1 METNSKLA
9 TAREELGLTQQELA
23 RMAGLA
29 QSTIARLESG
39 ESSPSADT
47 AQRVSRCLGKTV
59 EELFAPETVECDLFV
74 LRIAEAR
81 YSAKQALLARD
92 EVQWRERNGVP
103 ERELKWLRKAEKSH
117 VEALTH
123 QLLSL
128 PEAARPAALK
138 KLCAQVWTQ

>member
-1 METNSKLA
+1 MT
-9 TAREELGLTQQELA
+9 
-23 RMAGLA
+23 GLA

-47 AQRVSRCLGKTV
+47 AQRVARCLGKTV
-59 EELFAPETVECDLFV
+59 EELFTAETVECDLFL

-81 YSAKQALLARD
+81 YSAKQALLARE
-92 EVQWRERNGVP
+92 EVQWREKSGIP
-103 ERELKWLRKAEKSH
+103 ERELKWLRKAEKNH
-117 VEALTH
+117 VEALSH

-128 PEAARPAALK
+128 PEAARPDDLK